1 MKNNTKPYEQKTGEQ
16 PKNQVP
22 FAVIEAYK
30 AIRTNL
36 MFAMPNAACKM
47 FEVSSP
53 SAGEGK
59 STCAVNLAVAY
70 SQLGQRVL
78 LLDADLRKPSIHRK
92 LHLNNA
98 KGLSSILVGFCPV
111 EEAITHINPNFDVI
125 VSGPLPPN
133 PAELLSSDSMGDLL
147 DRMRGTYDCVII
159 DTPPLNVVSD
169 ALALSPK
176 TEGIV
181 MILQNNRTTHDHY
194 QKAAAGLEF
203 AGAKLLGVVIN
214 DSDEKS
220 ARYKYS
226 GKKYKY
232 GYRY

>member
-1 MKNNTKPYEQKTGEQ
+1 M
-16 PKNQVP
+16 
-22 FAVIEAYK
+22 
-30 AIRTNL
+30 
-36 MFAMPNAACKM
+36 
-47 FEVSSP
+47 
-53 SAGEGK
+53 
-59 STCAVNLAVAY
+59 
-70 SQLGQRVL
+70 
-78 LLDADLRKPSIHRK
+78 
-92 LHLNNA
+92 
-98 KGLSSILVGFCPV
+98 
-111 EEAITHINPNFDVI
+111 I

-181 MILQNNRTTHDHY
+181 MILQNNRTTHDQY